1 MPFTFCVVGSDAR
14 QTAATRALTQDGYVV
29 VGAERVAQADCIL
42 LPMPLDGPTPGL
54 TTLLRAAKPHA
65 MVLGGRVGE
74 QAHQAARAAGLA
86 IGDYARRP
94 ELACLNAVPTAEGCL
109 CLLMQMR
116 SRTIWESPVLVLGY
130 GRIGRAVARR
140 LYLLG
145 GRVTVAARSPEQRAA
160 ARCACCRA
168 EPLTALERILPAF
181 DAVINTIPAP
191 VLPRVLLEQ
200 LPKGAVVVDL
210 ASKPG
215 GTDFA
220 AAAELGLHAVHALGL
235 PAKCAPET
243 AGTLV
248 AHTALTILQEQG
260 ADLERKG
267 AGSE

>member
-14 QTAATRALTQDGYVV
+14 QTAAARALTQDGYVV

-54 TTLLRAAKPHA
+54 STLLRAAKPHA

-86 IGDYARRP
+86 IADYARRP

-130 GRIGRAVARR
+130 GRIGRARR